1 MKRRF
6 TLGRTMKS
14 CAILCI
20 VGSAAFVGCKESQNS
35 SILLEDVDTTQSGD
49 ASGEEYSSWVESFE
63 SKMKESG
70 SRNTS
75 GVAAV
80 GTTGAVP
87 AFNFGATATTGD
99 APAAFNFGAA
109 AATTGDAPAAFNFG
123 AAAATTGDTP
133 ASFNFS
139 ASAATTGDAPLAFHF
154 NSAAGANDGDAPVA
168 KLNFG

>member
-6 TLGRTMKS
+6 TIGRAMKS

-20 VGSAAFVGCKESQNS
+20 VGSAAFVGCKEPQNS
-35 SILLEDVDTTQSGD
+35 SILLDDVDTVQSGD

-70 SRNTS
+70 SRNTT

-87 AFNFGATATTGD
+87 AFTFGAAATTGD
-99 APAAFNFGAA
+99 APASFNFGAAATTGDAPASFNFGAA
-109 AATTGDAPAAFNFG
+109 AATTGDA
-123 AAAATTGDTP
+123 P

-154 NSAAGANDGDAPVA
+154 NSAAGAKNGDAPVA
-168 KLNFG
+168 